1 MLLPETGR
9 FLLFPAPVCVQR
21 CPSRAGRDPAE
32 PRGGGSLGHEGVRPQ
47 GLRSRG
53 CLPVR
58 DLGPRAR
65 RGRCPWSPGGQ
76 ACPELAGLTES
87 TTFLGSTQALKGEAA
102 RPGISSRRHVQLPE
116 AWGTDKWHRAGPP
129 PVTSWVSLMGLAFL
143 WQSGHFL
150 GGRGHPPGLLLCPR
164 VCPRP
169 LRGWGGWRGLVLTV
183 CPSAAVH
190 CPRLVLGIP
199 AVHPRPERT
208 AIPLPGV
215 LPGALPGEAA
225 ALGAGPAGLAESP

>member
-53 CLPVR
+53 CLPVW

-102 RPGISSRRHVQLPE
+102 RPGISSRRHVQPPSGLGDGQVASRRPPRDILAQPHGPGFPVAKWPLSGRE
-116 AWGTDKWHRAGPP
+116 GTSPGAP
-129 PVTSWVSLMGLAFL
+129 PVSTCLSTALA
-143 WQSGHFL
+143 GVR
-150 GGRGHPPGLLLCPR
+150 GG
-164 VCPRP
+164 
-169 LRGWGGWRGLVLTV
+169 GGVW
-183 CPSAAVH
+183 C
-190 CPRLVLGIP
+190 
-199 AVHPRPERT
+199 
-208 AIPLPGV
+208 
-215 LPGALPGEAA
+215 
-225 ALGAGPAGLAESP
+225 

>member
-32 PRGGGSLGHEGVRPQ
+32 PRGGGSLGREGVRPQ

-53 CLPVR
+53 CLPVW

-65 RGRCPWSPGGQ
+65 QGRCPWSPGGQ

-102 RPGISSRRHVQLPE
+102 RPGISSRRQVQPPSGLGDGQVASCRPPCDILGQPHGPGFPVAKWPLSGRE
-116 AWGTDKWHRAGPP
+116 GTSPGAPPVSACLSTALVGVGGVAGSGADGLSFCGCPLSPSCPRYSYRSPAAREDGHSSSRGPAWGPP
-129 PVTSWVSLMGLAFL
+129 
-143 WQSGHFL
+143 
-150 GGRGHPPGLLLCPR
+150 
-164 VCPRP
+164 
-169 LRGWGGWRGLVLTV
+169 WGGCG
-183 CPSAAVH
+183 
-190 CPRLVLGIP
+190 
-199 AVHPRPERT
+199 
-208 AIPLPGV
+208 PGRW
-215 LPGALPGEAA
+215 PGW
-225 ALGAGPAGLAESP
+225 AG